1 MASSSSTSLYLVFTL
16 ADGDILNC
24 RLATY
29 DRQIAEYECCLAMR
43 TTPDRWTRIVEK
55 KQCTIPAGL
64 PVWIGVV
71 DGRSFMEFNVEVY
84 DQACSVPENTD
95 WVEDLVI
102 V

>member
-1 MASSSSTSLYLVFTL
+1 MSSSTPLYLVFTL

-43 TTPDRWTRIVEK
+43 ANPDRWTRIVEK
-55 KQCTIPAGL
+55 ESTIPAGS
-64 PVWIGVV
+64 PIWVGVM
-71 DGRSFMEFNVEVY
+71 DGRSFVEFEVEVY
-84 DQACSVPENTD
+84 DQACYVPEHTD

-102 V
+102 M

>member
-1 MASSSSTSLYLVFTL
+1 MTSSSPLYIVFTL

-43 TTPDRWTRIVEK
+43 TTPDRWARIVEK
-55 KQCTIPAGL
+55 KECTIPVGS

-84 DQACSVPENTD
+84 DQECYVPENTD

-102 V
+102 M